1 MTPFQHESIVLFAP
15 RPVVERAA
23 EHSMRVNTI
32 HCTLEY
38 GSEDLWQIMLLLSI
52 EPFSV
57 LQRSAC
63 CRCNKPSTA
72 DRYPDGLDGRVI
84 HTFMIHVC
92 LVMATGHTANGRT

>member
-15 RPVVERAA
+15 RRVVERAV

-52 EPFSV
+52 E
-57 LQRSAC
+57 
-63 CRCNKPSTA
+63 
-72 DRYPDGLDGRVI
+72 GRVI
-84 HTFMIHVC
+84 RM
-92 LVMATGHTANGRT
+92 RTLMKACVAGVHKKINFFPKSAVSD